1 MIERPWVGGP
11 RQKFLASR
19 MFLTSRGQKKIFVWG
34 PPLVDDFW
42 PIFAEIPQFP
52 EISKDLFFN
61 YLIKIYLSHYRRNEG
76 SAALENFF
84 EKSTQPEVYLSFF
97 GLSVAFLFVKWQL
110 REAVV
115 LMCEREVR
123 L

>member
-1 MIERPWVGGP
+1 MIEISWVGGP

-19 MFLTSRGQKKIFVWG
+19 TFLTSRGQKKIFVRGG
-34 PPLVDDFW
+34 PLIDDFW
-42 PIFAEIPQFP
+42 PIFAKISQFA

-61 YLIKIYLSHYRRNEG
+61 YLIKIYLSQYRRNEG

-84 EKSTQPEVYLSFF
+84 EKSTQPEVHLTFF

-110 REAVV
+110 REPTA
-115 LMCEREVR
+115 LMCEREVE
-123 L
+123 